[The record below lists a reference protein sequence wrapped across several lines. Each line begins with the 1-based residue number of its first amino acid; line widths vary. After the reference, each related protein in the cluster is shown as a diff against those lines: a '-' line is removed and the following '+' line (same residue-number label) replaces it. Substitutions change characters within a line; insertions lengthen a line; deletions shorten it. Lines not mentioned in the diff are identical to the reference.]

1 MIIAQGKFK
10 NDFLIFSPL
19 IFGLATQCYTW
30 RDQPIYLD
38 WLLIVLFVAENEYLH
53 IVQSLIGK
61 NFYCILDLAQF
72 KFNYFLLRHYEIFSL
87 LEDPAPK
94 LKISGNIVV
103 GLFDNANVFFSYHTL
118 ARYLLYRP
126 ATISCVCTHYI
137 RSSTVQIYV
146 SVVVQQTH
154 LSCTK

>member
-1 MIIAQGKFK
+1 MLHMAW
-10 NDFLIFSPL
+10 
-19 IFGLATQCYTW
+19 LAY
-30 RDQPIYLD
+30 IS
-38 WLLIVLFVAENEYLH
+38 WLAFDRSICCWKWVPTYSIE
-53 IVQSLIGK
+53 SDRK